1 MPDNSKWEDKTRRLL
16 SEAISEQKAINEQ
29 TTKLQD
35 KAVILEKEIN
45 AYELSLQNYS
55 QRMKGI
61 NPNA

>member
-29 TTKLQD
+29 ITKLQD
-35 KAVILEKEIN
+35 KAVMLEKEIN